1 MQLLSIHAFMSPR
14 CRNIF
19 ATMFRIETKPLL
31 ARWATCAVIGCLF
44 TGPVVAGDG
53 LTPEPPLKA
62 PNDGHCKALGEG
74 FFQVSGS
81 DACIRISG
89 YVAAGADFGGGS
101 SPAWRASPRFESSS
115 AAVTRTGGGVSLDA
129 RFDTPMGPGRI
140 YVDSGY
146 NHFGP

>member
-1 MQLLSIHAFMSPR
+1 MIRLGIGLILALSACGLASADDVLPIGRVAKSPT
-14 CRNIF
+14 N
-19 ATMFRIETKPLL
+19 
-31 ARWATCAVIGCLF
+31 AR
-44 TGPVVAGDG
+44 
-53 LTPEPPLKA
+53 
-62 PNDGHCKALGEG
+62 CKALGEG
-74 FFQVSGS
+74 FFPVAGS

-101 SPAWRASPRFESSS
+101 APAWHAAPRFDSSS
-115 AAVTRTGGGVSLDA
+115 AAVMRTGGGVSLDA

>member
-1 MQLLSIHAFMSPR
+1 
-14 CRNIF
+14 
-19 ATMFRIETKPLL
+19 MFRIEAKPFLT
-31 ARWATCAVIGCLF
+31 RWAVCALVGGLF
-44 TGPVVAGDG
+44 AGPAVAGDG
-53 LTPEPPLKA
+53 LTPEPPLKT
-62 PNDGHCKALGEG
+62 PDDGHCKALGEG

-101 SPAWRASPRFESSS
+101 APAWHAAPRFDSSS
-115 AAVTRTGGGVSLDA
+115 AAVMRTGGGVSLDA